1 MDKNKTI
8 CHQCGLKSGIYEEHV
23 LMDKNKL
30 ACLFFFSS
38 FHMKTNYPLFVLECA
53 VDQHRF
59 PPCSGLLLFFFLC
72 QSFISSVLT
81 RSVSSV
87 FPSLFHAINKCKPSS
102 QRSACLWLG
111 FSLPSE
117 QKRGLH
123 LDLCKSVNLSVPD
136 RSFSATCYH
145 QTLPK

>member
-30 ACLFFFSS
+30 ACLFFFFIFSHENQLSS
-38 FHMKTNYPLFVLECA
+38 FCTRMCRGPTQISSLF
-53 VDQHRF
+53 R
-59 PPCSGLLLFFFLC
+59 SSFFLR

-102 QRSACLWLG
+102 QRSACRWLG